1 MTPKHFIGIDGGATK
16 VSAGLVS
23 KNENNFFTLDSKPVS
38 VTIRACPSFSS
49 QFYPVSM
56 DTQLDEQSTNSLNLS
71 IEEERQG
78 IAYAEACESA
88 LSKINAVTPLKDVPI
103 GIGMPG
109 IKTENK
115 SGISVMNNG
124 PRMPRFLDVLNRRL
138 SMAEFPIRQI
148 TILGDDNYYC
158 GLGEIFSEKGSLK
171 NATNALYI
179 GGGTGVADAIVL
191 DEKLV
196 NFETVQDRLKKTW
209 EIMQPNGQS
218 LESLI
223 SQKGLMEIKANTLN
237 MSVDQLIEKGL
248 FPEVFLQDDL
258 ELAESFAS
266 NLSWLIHFRLATFGE
281 MFSQKVFDKIVLGQ
295 RLGHML
301 NSNDSLWTV
310 VQEKTRNRITD
321 SSKLNPKIKDHYL
334 NSDFLIL
341 SLLTEAP
348 IIGAAA
354 AASESC

>member
-1 MTPKHFIGIDGGATK
+1 MTPNLFIGIDGGATK

-23 KNENNFFTLDSKPVS
+23 KNENNFFTLDSDPVS
-38 VTIRACPSFSS
+38 VSIRDCPSFSS
-49 QFYPVSM
+49 QFSPVWM
-56 DTQLDEQSTNSLNLS
+56 DKQLHEHSSKSLNLS

-88 LSKINAVTPLKDVPI
+88 LSQINALMAVNDIPI

-109 IKTENK
+109 IKTEDK
-115 SGISVMNNG
+115 IGISVMNNG

-138 SMAEFPIRQI
+138 LMAEFPAREIK
-148 TILGDDNYYC
+148 ILGDDNHYC
-158 GLGEIFSEKGSLK
+158 GLGELFSENGSFTNVK
-171 NATNALYI
+171 NALYI
-179 GGGTGVADAIVL
+179 GGGTGIADAIVL
-191 DEKLV
+191 DGKLV
-196 NFETVQDRLKKTW
+196 NFETVYDRLEKTW
-209 EIMQPNGQS
+209 EIVHPEGQS

-223 SQKGLMEIKANTLN
+223 SQNGLMKIKANALN
-237 MSVDQLIEKGL
+237 ISVDQLIEKRM
-248 FPEVFLQDDL
+248 FPEVFLQDDMD
-258 ELAESFAS
+258 LAEAFAS

-281 MFSQKVFDKIVLGQ
+281 RFSQKVFDKIVLGQ
-295 RLGHML
+295 RMGHML
-301 NSNDSLWTV
+301 NSNDSLWMV

-348 IIGAAA
+348 IVGAAV